1 MTLFCTLHPP
11 PRPLLALHILSST
24 SAIVLSS
31 SSVIANRI
39 GIWYA
44 LEHCTP
50 SASTNSFIPSVG
62 SGICVISALG
72 MAVRRLRSLQ
82 ESDGIAEDVSAIQAL
97 LGCVMG
103 ASELQ
108 ALPGS
113 DR

>member
-1 MTLFCTLHPP
+1 
-11 PRPLLALHILSST
+11 
-24 SAIVLSS
+24 
-31 SSVIANRI
+31 
-39 GIWYA
+39 
-44 LEHCTP
+44 
-50 SASTNSFIPSVG
+50 
-62 SGICVISALG
+62 
-72 MAVRRLRSLQ
+72 VRRLRSLQ